1 MMPDEAPQA
10 DLQRS
15 IVITVIAAV
24 VGVLILAAV

>member
-1 MMPDEAPQA
+1 MVNQAPEA

-15 IVITVIAAV
+15 IVITVVAAV